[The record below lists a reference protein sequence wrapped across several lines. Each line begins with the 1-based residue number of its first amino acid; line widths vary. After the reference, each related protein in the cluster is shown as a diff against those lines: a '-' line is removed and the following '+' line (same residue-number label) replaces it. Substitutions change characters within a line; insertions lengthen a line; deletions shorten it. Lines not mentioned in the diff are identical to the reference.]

1 MVMTRISRREFTRLA
16 ALGAA
21 VSPLAGISAAR
32 EPQSQSPETNPA
44 PKQVLSAEQE
54 GKVREAVAKRDEQ
67 LAGMRART
75 LPYGLEPAFVFS
87 VRTAR
92 HAPPV
97 NAAKD

>member
-1 MVMTRISRREFTRLA
+1 MTRISRREFNRLA

-21 VSPLAGISAAR
+21 VSPLTGISAAP
-32 EPQSQSPETNPA
+32 EPQEQAPEARPNRRIPVTAGQS
-44 PKQVLSAEQE
+44 K
-54 GKVREAVAKRDEQ
+54 KVNEEIAKREEQ